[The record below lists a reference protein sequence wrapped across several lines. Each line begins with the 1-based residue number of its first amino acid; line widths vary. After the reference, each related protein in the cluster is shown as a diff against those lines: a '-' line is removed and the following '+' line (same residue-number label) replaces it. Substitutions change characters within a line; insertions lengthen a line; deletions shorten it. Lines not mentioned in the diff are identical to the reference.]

1 MYAVGYF
8 KVRASITAMRIADTF
23 ADAIACLSDVLFFT
37 AQSPNPNYNPNAS
50 MIGNWTELVP
60 IHH

>member
-1 MYAVGYF
+1 
-8 KVRASITAMRIADTF
+8 MRIADTF
-23 ADAIACLSDVLFFT
+23 ADPIACLSAVLFFT

-50 MIGNWTELVP
+50 MTGNWTELVP